1 MMTKR
6 KPMKA
11 FLFRVPE
18 GYLAALKKLGPRKGF
33 TKLSEYLRFLIRREI
48 EHYQPSNR

>member
-1 MMTKR
+1 MTKR

-18 GYLAALKKLGPRKGF
+18 GYLAALKQLGPRKGF
-33 TKLSEYLRFLIRREI
+33 GKVSEYLRYLVRQEI
-48 EHYQPSNR
+48 ERCQPSRR